1 MDISVEKVIDAINQK
16 IKPTLLSGD
25 LVREV
30 EIATLG
36 ILKLEYANK
45 HEADSLVQDVADI
58 IQLIRDKMKYKFI

>member
-1 MDISVEKVIDAINQK
+1 VINAINQK
-16 IKPTLLSGD
+16 IKPILLSGD

-36 ILKLEYANK
+36 ILKLEYTNK

-58 IQLIRDKMKYKFI
+58 VQLMRDKTKYKFI